1 MRNGLMR
8 NFGPNL
14 PPMETATTMAD
25 STTQSSSTTTAVFG
39 APSLAATLGFAI
51 AGSLLLWASAKVKV
65 PFWPVPMTMQP
76 FVVLALGLALG
87 WRRAG
92 LAVALYLAE
101 GAVGLPVFTDTPQR
115 GIGLAYMVGPT
126 GGYLAGFLVAAVA
139 VGWLKDRGFTRSIGL
154 AFAACLAG
162 VALIYLPGVAWLAS
176 FVGVE
181 KAITF
186 GVTPFILGD
195 VLKALLAA
203 LAIPTLLRRF

>member
-1 MRNGLMR
+1 
-8 NFGPNL
+8 
-14 PPMETATTMAD
+14 MAD
-25 STTQSSSTTTAVFG
+25 STTQSNPASPAIFG
-39 APSLAATLGFAI
+39 AQSLAATIGLAI

-87 WRRAG
+87 WCRAG

-101 GAVGLPVFTDTPQR
+101 GAAGLPVFTDTPQR

-126 GGYLAGFLVAAVA
+126 GGYLAGFLAAAVA
-139 VGWLKDRGFTRSIGL
+139 VGWLKDRGFTANIGV
-154 AFAACLAG
+154 AFLACLLG

-176 FVGVE
+176 FVGFE

-195 VLKALLAA
+195 VVKALLAA